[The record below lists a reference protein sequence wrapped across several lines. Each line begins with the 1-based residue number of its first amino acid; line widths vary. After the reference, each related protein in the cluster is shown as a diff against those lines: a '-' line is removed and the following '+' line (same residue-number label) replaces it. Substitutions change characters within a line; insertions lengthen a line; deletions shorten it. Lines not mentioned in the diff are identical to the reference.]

1 MKEQARNEYR
11 ALSNEEQD
19 IKRIYR
25 RHRYRNISEGD
36 KQNLREYQKAIVT
49 LKNIFSYVIYNIRY
63 GQHNFR
69 F

>member
-25 RHRYRNISEGD
+25 RNRYRNMSERD
-36 KQNLREYQKAIVT
+36 KQNLREYRKAIVT
-49 LKNIFSYVIYNIRY
+49 LKNIFSYVIYNIR
-63 GQHNFR
+63 HE
-69 F
+69 